1 DDRDQPV
8 DHHLRLAAD
17 GGHLA
22 GQRRGDHGVERE
34 PRRRHAG
41 DDVLAAVADFPSG
54 CVRVRDGG
62 SGRAGR
68 RRKVHVCAVES
79 AGLLDPHGQPVPD
92 RDRPEP
98 EPSGHSHRR
107 GDAPASAGRP
117 RGRVSEDLMAKT
129 STTLSSAVTVN
140 DTSIVVASATG
151 LGVGNIIVV
160 DQEVMQV
167 TKGWS
172 SGTTVPVLRGRDGT
186 ATAAHKSG
194 AMVTIM
200 LASDLPTPL
209 SPQTFVQYQTQ
220 KPNVRTSY
228 SASGAITLP

>member
-1 DDRDQPV
+1 
-8 DHHLRLAAD
+8 
-17 GGHLA
+17 
-22 GQRRGDHGVERE
+22 
-34 PRRRHAG
+34 
-41 DDVLAAVADFPSG
+41 
-54 CVRVRDGG
+54 
-62 SGRAGR
+62 
-68 RRKVHVCAVES
+68 
-79 AGLLDPHGQPVPD
+79 
-92 RDRPEP
+92 
-98 EPSGHSHRR
+98 
-107 GDAPASAGRP
+107 
-117 RGRVSEDLMAKT
+117 MAKQT
-129 STTLSSAVTVN
+129 TTLSSAVTVN

-228 SASGAITLP
+228 SASGAITLPNPGSDATAVLNGTAALAMTVAAPTADMNGCRLTIVGNGKAAHTVTVATGLGAVGATADVLTFAAGQQMAIDLVAAGIAWQTPSVVAGAATIAGAGIA